1 MNVNEYKLCEF
12 CTISLT
18 IGYLGHLTLLT
29 DFRVLEMK
37 EIFHKSMFS
46 SIIEREII
54 QQERNFVLRYNE
66 SFRLYEQS
74 ILREKDV

>member
-1 MNVNEYKLCEF
+1 M
-12 CTISLT
+12 SS
-18 IGYLGHLTLLT
+18 YLGHLTLLT

-54 QQERNFVLRYNE
+54 QLERNFLLRYNE

-74 ILREKDV
+74 IIREKDV